1 MTFYKIAEWPYVS
14 IVDPRTG
21 ENMVT
26 WSRIDA
32 AAFPTL
38 ITEFLSLH
46 PSLESPTK
54 EDGPPR
60 KKVKTDVLV
69 EMDEEAQMAA
79 AIKASLAE
87 TLAQD
92 QSDSGSDFETFSDD
106 DSNPAD
112 GVKLKSS
119 PGLKNGGKGVK
130 NGAGL
135 RNGGEGSKNSGEGSK
150 NGAMSSGDT
159 VKNGNGGVSNG
170 HSECEERLGGAE
182 GSRAG
187 VGGKQWAVAT
197 LELVY
202 CYFRISR

>member
-26 WSRIDA
+26 WSRIEA

-92 QSDSGSDFETFSDD
+92 HSDSASDFETFSDD

-112 GVKLKSS
+112 GVKLKS
-119 PGLKNGGKGVK
+119 GLKNGGKGVK
-130 NGAGL
+130 NGGGGH
-135 RNGGEGSKNSGEGSK
+135 RNGGEGSKNGD
-150 NGAMSSGDT
+150 MSSDVTG
-159 VKNGNGGVSNG
+159 KNGGVSNG
-170 HSECEERLGGAE
+170 HGECEERLGGAE
-182 GSRAG
+182 VSGAG
-187 VGGKQWAVAT
+187 DGGDLT
-197 LELVY
+197 EL
-202 CYFRISR
+202 